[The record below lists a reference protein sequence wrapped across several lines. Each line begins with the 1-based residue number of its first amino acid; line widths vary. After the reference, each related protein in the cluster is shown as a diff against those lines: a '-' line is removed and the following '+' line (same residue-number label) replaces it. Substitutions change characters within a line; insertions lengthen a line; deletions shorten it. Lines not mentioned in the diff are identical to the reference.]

1 MTNNQGKKKST
12 DTASVSPDIGFSKDF
27 RHYYKYVQKP
37 KETMSTEL
45 EKCDNDSTWIF
56 AKETEIIKKEPNDTR
71 VKEYKNCSENLL
83 EKLSQKLK
91 IEKGRISELE
101 DRSMEITISEEHRN
115 KIKVKRTRTSKACQ
129 ITFSTPIYV

>member
-1 MTNNQGKKKST
+1 
-12 DTASVSPDIGFSKDF
+12 
-27 RHYYKYVQKP
+27 
-37 KETMSTEL
+37 MSTEL

-56 AKETEIIKKEPNDTR
+56 AKETEIIKKEPNDTG

-115 KIKVKRTRTSKACQ
+115 KIKVKRTRTLEACQ